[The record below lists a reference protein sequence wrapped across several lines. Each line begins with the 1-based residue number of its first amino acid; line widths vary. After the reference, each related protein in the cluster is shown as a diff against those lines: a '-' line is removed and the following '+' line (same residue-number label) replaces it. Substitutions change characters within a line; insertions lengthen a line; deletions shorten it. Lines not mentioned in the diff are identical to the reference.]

1 MLGKENIDSLET
13 VQLIC
18 YDTVL
23 LDPTKSLS
31 ILGCI
36 PMHLLICDTKGDKR
50 EKAKNKTH
58 QHGFSTP
65 TLYPFYKLLSNEAPQ
80 SNNPINVQFTIHT
93 NNMRWLSSDCFN

>member
-1 MLGKENIDSLET
+1 MLGKENVDSLET

-18 YDTVL
+18 YYIVR

-65 TLYPFYKLLSNEAPQ
+65 TLYPFYKLLLNEAP
-80 SNNPINVQFTIHT
+80 
-93 NNMRWLSSDCFN
+93 